1 MSCGCGCGCD
11 NEHGGLITFQG
22 NPMTLLGKRVKVGDA
37 APDFTVVKN
46 DMSPGKLSD
55 YKGKKVLISVVP
67 SLDTGVCDL
76 QTKRFN
82 TEASKLPNVQILTI
96 SMDLPFAQARWCG
109 AAGVENLL
117 TMSDYKDADFGMK
130 YGLLIKEL
138 RLLTRAVV
146 VVDEN
151 GKIAYLEIVPEVTN
165 HPNYDAALAAV
176 K

>member
-1 MSCGCGCGCD
+1 MSCCCNG
-11 NEHGGLITFQG
+11 NEHAGVITFQG
-22 NPMTLLGKRVKVGDA
+22 NPMTLLGTINVIGDK
-37 APDFTVVKN
+37 APDFTVAKN
-46 DMSPGKLSD
+46 DLSPGKPSD
-55 YKGKKVLISVVP
+55 YRGKKVLISVVP

-82 TEASKLPNVQILTI
+82 SEASKLPNVQILTI

-109 AAGVENLL
+109 AAGVQNLV

-138 RLLTRAVV
+138 RLLTRAVL
-146 VVDEN
+146 VVDEA
-151 GKIAYLEIVPEVTN
+151 GILRYQEIVPEVTN